1 MGIRLFECLSEIKGK
16 LPHLQDLQLRIWG
29 TQKSKLDFFEDAPRL
44 VAVNYSGAVSL
55 VPGLPWGTLRSFTYN
70 GGDKDLGAVF
80 ALMSR
85 CAPTTVFQL
94 RRLDLSRQSDA
105 LDIAP
110 TTAST
115 ASLILSIGVPSSPER
130 ASDILGEILDSLT
143 LPALCYL
150 RLRPTFD
157 ARPLHWPTPAFLA
170 FLTRSACTT
179 SLTFL
184 ELDAVISLDA
194 LVRCL
199 STLPALKTLFLAD
212 PRSTHSP
219 NLTDALFRCL
229 ALVPD
234 GDQASFLVPRL
245 GCLRCTTR
253 MRFKEAIFLA
263 FVRSRAEV
271 RRHGRT
277 RPFEVEVSWFGGA
290 QRGFGAGTRTALME
304 MVREGEVVLAIT
316 PYTAA
321 PV

>member
-29 TQKSKLDFFEDAPRL
+29 TRKSKLDFFEDAPRL
-44 VAVNYSGAVSL
+44 VAVNYTGAVSL
-55 VPGLPWGTLRSFTYN
+55 VPI
-70 GGDKDLGAVF
+70 LGAVF

-219 NLTDALFRCL
+219 NSHGRALPLPR
-229 ALVPD
+229 
-234 GDQASFLVPRL
+234 ASFLVPRL

-253 MRFKEAIFLA
+253 MRFEEAIFLA

-271 RRHGRT
+271 RRHDRT

-290 QRGFGAGTRTALME
+290 QRGFGAGTRAALH
-304 MVREGEVVLAIT
+304 GN
-316 PYTAA
+316 
-321 PV
+321 